1 MIIAEALKS
10 KESYQTLLEDCRE
23 SVPMSV
29 PQHILGMIEDHFV
42 NADYGVHDY
51 GCHIDELM
59 LRRQHPQLAKILPH
73 ELLRNNYALFLMG
86 ITREH
91 DPSKVSGVTSD
102 GTPID
107 HPAEFPAYL
116 FYNTMMCHEHPAEG
130 FLFEHY
136 KAALVLYAYAAMQ
149 PDATKEELN
158 EVRVECRDQA
168 SLFFK
173 PVPQPLSPEKQ
184 AAPDKENAFLRT
196 I

>member
-1 MIIAEALKS
+1 MLSEALKS

-23 SVPMSV
+23 SVPMTV
-29 PQHILGMIEDHFV
+29 PQHILDMIEDHFV

-73 ELLRNNYALFLMG
+73 ELLRNSYALFLMG

-91 DPSKVSGVTSD
+91 DPSKVTGLTVD
-102 GTPID
+102 GSPID

-116 FYNTMMCHEHPAEG
+116 FYNTMMWHGHPAEA
-130 FLFEHY
+130 FHFEHH

-149 PDATKEELN
+149 PDATKDELN
-158 EVRVECRDQA
+158 EVRIECRDQA
-168 SLFFK
+168 SLYFK
-173 PVPQPLSPEKQ
+173 PGPEPLSPESQ
-184 AAPDKENAFLRT
+184 ARIDNDNAFLRT